1 MSTICKFCKKNFTS
15 PGNLVKH
22 QKTAKFCIK
31 IQKELSCE
39 TEIITSKFICKI
51 CNKDFSSKFRLDSHI
66 TSCSEKYKSIVDNT
80 KKEYTQLI
88 LSQEKEIKR
97 LKLENEDLRDEL
109 KTVAY
114 EIELRILREQNERS
128 TSTVEEIAKQPKIQN
143 NKIMIMTPLDLSKEG
158 IKNAIENNFSHDHL
172 TLGQK
177 GVAQFA
183 YNNILK
189 DDQGKLMYVCTD
201 PSRQIFQYKSN
212 DGKMQKDVRATK
224 LTKAILDS
232 EIKQTSHK
240 IAWDNMKDGDNEIF
254 MQYTNFYQ
262 DIQGLEVDNTDFRK
276 ELSSLTVK

>member
-1 MSTICKFCKKNFTS
+1 M
-15 PGNLVKH
+15 KH
-22 QKTAKFCIK
+22 QRTAKYCLEIQENILGKNSDKIETRTFDCDFCTK
-31 IQKELSCE
+31 KFSQK
-39 TEIITSKFICKI
+39 
-51 CNKDFSSKFRLDSHI
+51 SHLARHI
-66 TSCSEKYKSIVDNT
+66 PLCIAKYKYEIEEFKINMLSL
-80 KKEYTQLI
+80 KE
-88 LSQEKEIKR
+88 EIER

-109 KTVAY
+109 KTIAY
-114 EIELRILREQNERS
+114 ETELRILREQNERS

-143 NKIMIMTPLDLSKEG
+143 NTNNKIMIMTPLDLSKES
-158 IKNAIENNFSHDHL
+158 IKNAIENSFSHEHL

-189 DDQGKLMYVCTD
+189 DEQGKLMYVCTD

-212 DGKMQKDVRATK
+212 DGKIQKDVRATK

-262 DIQGLEVDNTDFRK
+262 DIQGLEVDNSDFRK